1 MTFERLFS
9 INCFALLLSLILGLG
24 APAAR
29 ADLWQGAAALPEKGM
44 SVGIFGK
51 VYGQTYSL
59 PSAVMAFGEF
69 NYGLNE
75 RTQVGTRIG
84 IGMLDLYVGAQVK
97 NTLLQSG
104 GFHLAVMA
112 GLHRQRHF
120 FIDGYL
126 ISSYQLSIFEF
137 YAAPII
143 GISLNTFQT
152 YVGLLPGLDI
162 AVTPAIRL
170 YLQSDINVVGYYFAG
185 SFGVRHSF

>member
-1 MTFERLFS
+1 MTFVRLFS
-9 INCFALLLSLILGLG
+9 IHFLCLLLSLTLRVQTV
-24 APAAR
+24 R

-69 NYGLNE
+69 NYGIND
-75 RTQVGTRIG
+75 RTQLGTRIG
-84 IGMLDLYVGAQVK
+84 IGMLDLYLGFQVK
-97 NTLLQSG
+97 STLLQSG
-104 GFHLAVMA
+104 GFNLAVMA

-152 YVGLLPGLDI
+152 YLGLLPGLDV

-170 YLQSDINVVGYYFAG
+170 YAQADINIVGYYFAG